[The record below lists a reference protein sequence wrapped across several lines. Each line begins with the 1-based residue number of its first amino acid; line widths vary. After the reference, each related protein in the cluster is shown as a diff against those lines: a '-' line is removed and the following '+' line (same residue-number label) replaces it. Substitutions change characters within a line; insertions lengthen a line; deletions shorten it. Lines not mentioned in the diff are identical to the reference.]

1 MGCNKAN
8 RLMLAVALSSLA
20 LSAHAETVYIHAGRL
35 VDVERGKVLTD
46 QRITIDGER
55 IVSVE
60 PWSAPPANSKVIDW
74 SAKTVLPGLIDMHT
88 HIADWDMTN
97 NVAEPLLHSPQDYA
111 LLGAKHAYQTLR
123 AGFTTVHDVGTY
135 RAFTDVALRDAIN
148 ANQVLGPRMNVVGA
162 YMSVPGGGG
171 EVTGFAPGVTL
182 PDDMRV
188 GVFADANEAKN
199 KTRYLF
205 QHGVDTIKMIGT
217 GAVLAEG
224 TEPGQMEMSED
235 EMRAV
240 VQEAKVHKSYATV
253 HAHGAEGIKAA
264 IRAGAKSVE
273 HASLLDDE
281 GIKLAK
287 ENGTYLVMD
296 VYNGDYIDKVGREE
310 KWPESY
316 LRKNTETT
324 EVQRAGFRKA
334 VNAGVKIA
342 YGTDAGIY
350 PHGKNARQ
358 FAYMVKYGMTP
369 MQAIQSAT
377 VVAADLLNWK
387 QDVGAISA
395 GRYADI
401 IAVDGD
407 PIANISI
414 LENVPVVMKG
424 GAIVPPDVLADL

>member
-1 MGCNKAN
+1 MECIKIN
-8 RLMLAVALSSLA
+8 RLMLAVMLSSLA
-20 LSAHAETVYIHAGRL
+20 LSAHADIVYIHAGRL

-46 QRITIDGER
+46 QRIKIDGDR
-55 IVSVE
+55 IVSVD
-60 PWSAPPANSKVIDW
+60 PWGAAPADGKVIDW

-171 EVTGFAPGVTL
+171 EVTGFASGVTL

-188 GVFADANEAKN
+188 GVFGDTNEARI

-253 HAHGAEGIKAA
+253 HAHGTEGIKAA

-287 ENGTYLVMD
+287 EHGTYLVMD
-296 VYNGDYIDKVGREE
+296 VYNGDFIDKVGREE

-324 EVQRAGFRKA
+324 EVQREGFRKA
-334 VNAGVKIA
+334 VKAGVKIA

-377 VVAADLLNWK
+377 IVAADLLNWQ
-387 QDVGAISA
+387 QDVGAVSA
-395 GRYADI
+395 GRFADLV
-401 IAVDGD
+401 AVDGD
-407 PIANISI
+407 PIADISI

-424 GAIVPPDVLADL
+424 GVIVPSDVLPGL

>member
-1 MGCNKAN
+1 MKLKCIA
-8 RLMLAVALSSLA
+8 LAVSLSTMA
-20 LSAHAETVYIHAGRL
+20 LSAQADTLYIHAGRL

-46 QRITIDGER
+46 QRIKVDGDR
-55 IVSVE
+55 IVAVE
-60 PWSAPPANSKVIDW
+60 PWSAPPADSKVIDW
-74 SAKTVLPGLIDMHT
+74 STKTVLPGLIDMHT

-135 RAFTDVALRDAIN
+135 RAFTDVSLRDAIN
-148 ANQVLGPRMNVVGA
+148 AHQVLGPRMNVVGA
-162 YMSVPGGGG
+162 YIGVAGGGG
-171 EVTGFAPGVTL
+171 EVTGFAPGVSI

-188 GVFADANEAKN
+188 GVYRDANDAKL

-205 QHGVDTIKMIGT
+205 QHGVDTIKMVGT

-224 TEPGQMEMSED
+224 TEPGQMEMTED

-253 HAHGAEGIKAA
+253 HAHGADGIKAA
-264 IRAGAKSVE
+264 IRAGVKSVE

-281 GIKLAK
+281 GVKLAK
-287 ENGTYLVMD
+287 DNGTYLVMD
-296 VYNGDYIDKVGREE
+296 IYNGDYIDKVGREE
-310 KWPESY
+310 KWPEDY

-324 EVQRAGFRKA
+324 EVQREGFRKA
-334 VNAGVKIA
+334 VKAGVKIA

-377 VVAADLLNWK
+377 LVAADLLNWQ
-387 QDVGAISA
+387 QDVGAVSA
-395 GRYADI
+395 GRFADM

-407 PIANISI
+407 PIADITI
-414 LENVPVVMKG
+414 LEKTPVVMKG
-424 GAIVPPDVLADL
+424 GAIVPSDVFPEM

>member
-1 MGCNKAN
+1 MKLKCIA
-8 RLMLAVALSSLA
+8 LAVSLSTMA
-20 LSAHAETVYIHAGRL
+20 LSAQADTLYIHAGRL

-46 QRITIDGER
+46 QRIKVDGDR
-55 IVSVE
+55 IVAVE
-60 PWSAPPANSKVIDW
+60 PWSAPPADSKVIDW

-135 RAFTDVALRDAIN
+135 RAFTDVSLRDAIN
-148 ANQVLGPRMNVVGA
+148 AHQVLGPRMNVVGA
-162 YMSVPGGGG
+162 YIGVAGGGG
-171 EVTGFAPGVTL
+171 EVTGFAPGVSI

-188 GVFADANEAKN
+188 GVYRDANDAKL

-205 QHGVDTIKMIGT
+205 QHGVDTIKMVGT

-224 TEPGQMEMSED
+224 TEPGQMEMTED

-253 HAHGAEGIKAA
+253 HAHGADGIKAA
-264 IRAGAKSVE
+264 IRAGVKSVE

-281 GIKLAK
+281 GVKLAK
-287 ENGTYLVMD
+287 DNGTYLVMD
-296 VYNGDYIDKVGREE
+296 IYNGDYIDKVGREE
-310 KWPESY
+310 KWPEDY

-324 EVQRAGFRKA
+324 EVQREGFRKA
-334 VNAGVKIA
+334 VKAGVKIA

-377 VVAADLLNWK
+377 LVAADLLNWQ
-387 QDVGAISA
+387 QDVGAVSA
-395 GRYADI
+395 GRFADM

-407 PIANISI
+407 PIADITI
-414 LENVPVVMKG
+414 LEKTPVVMKG
-424 GAIVPPDVLADL
+424 GAIVPSDIFPEM

>member
-1 MGCNKAN
+1 MKLKCIA
-8 RLMLAVALSSLA
+8 LAVSLSTMA
-20 LSAHAETVYIHAGRL
+20 LSAQADTLYIHAGRL

-46 QRITIDGER
+46 QRIKVDGDR
-55 IVSVE
+55 IVAVE
-60 PWSAPPANSKVIDW
+60 PWSAPPADSKVIDW
-74 SAKTVLPGLIDMHT
+74 STKTVLPGLIDMHT

-135 RAFTDVALRDAIN
+135 RAFTDVSLRDAIN
-148 ANQVLGPRMNVVGA
+148 AHQVLGPRMNVVGA
-162 YMSVPGGGG
+162 YIGVAGGGG
-171 EVTGFAPGVTL
+171 EVTGFAPGVSI

-188 GVFADANEAKN
+188 GVYRDANDAKL

-205 QHGVDTIKMIGT
+205 QHGVDTIKMVGT

-253 HAHGAEGIKAA
+253 HAHGADGIKAA
-264 IRAGAKSVE
+264 IRAGVKSVE

-281 GIKLAK
+281 GVKLAK
-287 ENGTYLVMD
+287 DNGTYLVMD
-296 VYNGDYIDKVGREE
+296 IYNGDYIDKVGREE
-310 KWPESY
+310 KWPEDY

-324 EVQRAGFRKA
+324 EVQREGFRKA
-334 VNAGVKIA
+334 VKAGVKIA

-377 VVAADLLNWK
+377 LVAADLLNWQ
-387 QDVGAISA
+387 QDVGAVSA
-395 GRYADI
+395 GRFADM

-407 PIANISI
+407 PIADISI
-414 LENVPVVMKG
+414 LEKTPVVMKG
-424 GAIVPPDVLADL
+424 GAIVPSDIFPEM

>member
-1 MGCNKAN
+1 MKLSSIA
-8 RLMLAVALSSLA
+8 LAVTLSSLS
-20 LSAHAETVYIHAGRL
+20 LSALADTVYIHAGRL

-46 QRITIDGER
+46 QRIKVDGER
-55 IVSVE
+55 IVAVE
-60 PWSAPPANSKVIDW
+60 PWSAPPADSTVIDW
-74 SAKTVLPGLIDMHT
+74 SGKTVLPGLIDMHT

-97 NVAEPLLHSPQDYA
+97 NVAEPLLHSAQDYA

-135 RAFTDVALRDAIN
+135 RAFTDVSLRDAIN

-162 YMSVPGGGG
+162 YLSVAGGGG
-171 EVTGFAPGVTL
+171 EVTGLAPGITV

-188 GVFADANEAKN
+188 GVYRDTNDAKL

-205 QHGVDTIKMIGT
+205 QHGVDTIKMVGT

-224 TEPGQMEMSED
+224 TEPGQMEMTED

-253 HAHGAEGIKAA
+253 HAHGADGIKAA

-287 ENGTYLVMD
+287 DNGTYLVMD
-296 VYNGDYIDKVGREE
+296 IYNGDFIDKIGREE

-324 EVQRAGFRKA
+324 EVQREGFRKA
-334 VNAGVKIA
+334 VKAGVKIA

-377 VVAADLLNWK
+377 VVAADLLNWQ
-387 QDVGAISA
+387 QDVGAVSV
-395 GRYADI
+395 GRFADMIAVEGDPLADI
-401 IAVDGD
+401 A
-407 PIANISI
+407 I
-414 LENVPVVMKG
+414 LEKTPVVMKG
-424 GAIVPPDVLADL
+424 GAIVPPDVLPGL

>member
-1 MGCNKAN
+1 MKLKCIA
-8 RLMLAVALSSLA
+8 LAVSLSTMA
-20 LSAHAETVYIHAGRL
+20 LSAQADTLYIHAGRL

-46 QRITIDGER
+46 QRIKVDGDR
-55 IVSVE
+55 IVAVE
-60 PWSAPPANSKVIDW
+60 PWSAPPADSKVIDW
-74 SAKTVLPGLIDMHT
+74 STKTVLPGLIDMHT

-135 RAFTDVALRDAIN
+135 RAFTDVSLRDAIN
-148 ANQVLGPRMNVVGA
+148 AHQVLGPRMNVVGA
-162 YMSVPGGGG
+162 YIGVAGGGG
-171 EVTGFAPGVTL
+171 EVTGFAPGVSI

-188 GVFADANEAKN
+188 GVYRDANDAKL

-205 QHGVDTIKMIGT
+205 QHGVDTIKMVGT

-224 TEPGQMEMSED
+224 TEPGQMEMTED

-253 HAHGAEGIKAA
+253 HAHGADGIKAA
-264 IRAGAKSVE
+264 IRAGVKSVE

-281 GIKLAK
+281 GVKLAK
-287 ENGTYLVMD
+287 DNGTYLVMD
-296 VYNGDYIDKVGREE
+296 IYNGDYIDKVGREE
-310 KWPESY
+310 KWPEDY

-324 EVQRAGFRKA
+324 EVQREGFRKA
-334 VNAGVKIA
+334 VKAGVKIA

-377 VVAADLLNWK
+377 LVAADLLNWQ
-387 QDVGAISA
+387 QDVGAVSA
-395 GRYADI
+395 GRFADM

-407 PIANISI
+407 PIADISI
-414 LENVPVVMKG
+414 LEKTPVVMKG
-424 GAIVPPDVLADL
+424 GAIVPSDICPEM

>member
-1 MGCNKAN
+1 MKYTKLN
-8 RLMLAVALSSLA
+8 RLMLAITVSSLA
-20 LSAHAETVYIHAGRL
+20 LTAQADILYIHAGRL

-46 QRITIDGER
+46 QRIKIDGER
-55 IVSVE
+55 IVAVE
-60 PWSAPPANSKVIDW
+60 PWSAPPADSKVVDW
-74 SAKTVLPGLIDMHT
+74 SSKTVLPGLIDMHT

-97 NVAEPLLHSPQDYA
+97 NVAEPLLHSPQSYA

-123 AGFTTVHDVGTY
+123 AGFTTVHDVGTF
-135 RAFTDVALRDAIN
+135 RGFTDVALRDAIN
-148 ANQVLGPRMNVVGA
+148 ANEVLGPRMNVVGA
-162 YMSVPGGGG
+162 YITVPGGGG
-171 EVTGFAPGVTL
+171 EVTGFASGVTL

-188 GVFADANEAKN
+188 GVYRDANEAKR
-199 KTRYLF
+199 KTQYLF

-224 TEPGQMEMSED
+224 TEPGQMEMTEE

-240 VQEAKVHKSYATV
+240 VQEATVNKSYATV

-287 ENGTYLVMD
+287 EKGTYLVMD
-296 VYNGDYIDKVGREE
+296 IYNGDFIDKVGREE

-324 EVQRAGFRKA
+324 DVQRDGFRKA
-334 VNAGVKIA
+334 VKAGVKIA

-377 VVAADLLNWK
+377 VVAAELLNWQ
-387 QDVGAISA
+387 QDVGAVSV
-395 GRYADI
+395 GRFADL
-401 IAVDGD
+401 IAIDGD
-407 PIANISI
+407 PLADISI
-414 LENVPVVMKG
+414 LEKTPIVMKG
-424 GAIVPPDVLADL
+424 GAIVPPDVLPDM